1 MSRSF
6 ARAILRWSLASILLF
21 GFSSGDAF
29 AQGAIGG
36 NWTGGSFTCGTERP
50 RRMTLTLE
58 ERGGAL
64 SGTLS
69 AEIAPNSPERL
80 TYRVRGTF
88 TGSTFSLQP
97 EPGQRMVP
105 GSEISNVE
113 GTFDA
118 ARRILRGS
126 SACLSG
132 FERRKRHMIDVA
144 VQGLVHSEHKPS
156 HTTSSSSRG
165 TSARLQNSQPPG

>member
-1 MSRSF
+1 MARSF
-6 ARAILRWSLASILLF
+6 ARAILRWSFGLMLLF
-21 GFSSGDAF
+21 GVSSGDAF
-29 AQGAIGG
+29 AQGTIGG
-36 NWTGGSFTCGTERP
+36 NWTDGSFMCGTERP

-69 AEIAPNSPERL
+69 AEIAPNSAERV

-88 TGSTFSLQP
+88 TGSRFTLQP

-118 ARRILRGS
+118 GSEILRGTDPS
-126 SACLSG
+126 SGCTVYATFKQRLDAAT
-132 FERRKRHMIDVA
+132 RRA
-144 VQGLVHSEHKPS
+144 
-156 HTTSSSSRG
+156 RG
-165 TSARLQNSQPPG
+165 RRRGSFRQTRRSPPGS